1 MRNGTRRLVRAL
13 MSASVLSFATTA
25 TWSQT
30 LTWLG
35 TLGGNY
41 SGAAAVS
48 NNGVVVGTATDGSN
62 NSRAFRWT
70 QATGMQD
77 LGTFGGSHSAAFDLS
92 ADGSI
97 VVGWARTSDGYGRAF
112 RWTQSSGM
120 TNPGNP
126 SFGNY
131 SAANAV
137 SADGSVI
144 AGTHGTQGY
153 WSDVVLWT
161 SGGIQYPNTGYP
173 YNSFA
178 NSISADGST
187 IVGHVIQPGFSFRAY
202 RYRASTTEI
211 LAPPSGYDHSRA
223 TDVSGDGTVVVG
235 EYWNNAERRAFRWTQ
250 ATGMQDLGTLGGNL
264 ACAQAVTED
273 GAGVVGSARNAAGQ
287 MRAFRWTAATGM
299 QDLNSIYASLLS
311 GGSLL
316 SNPTSIS
323 PDGRY
328 IVGVGYNAAAGRSEA
343 FLLDTLNPVPEP
355 ASLIA
360 LGAGLAGLVGLRR
373 RKQA

>member
-97 VVGWARTSDGYGRAF
+97 VVGWARTSDGYWRAF

-131 SAANAV
+131 S
-137 SADGSVI
+137 
-144 AGTHGTQGY
+144 
-153 WSDVVLWT
+153 
-161 SGGIQYPNTGYP
+161 
-173 YNSFA
+173 
-178 NSISADGST
+178 
-187 IVGHVIQPGFSFRAY
+187 R
-202 RYRASTTEI
+202 
-211 LAPPSGYDHSRA
+211 
-223 TDVSGDGTVVVG
+223 
-235 EYWNNAERRAFRWTQ
+235 
-250 ATGMQDLGTLGGNL
+250 
-264 ACAQAVTED
+264 
-273 GAGVVGSARNAAGQ
+273 
-287 MRAFRWTAATGM
+287 
-299 QDLNSIYASLLS
+299 
-311 GGSLL
+311 
-316 SNPTSIS
+316 
-323 PDGRY
+323 
-328 IVGVGYNAAAGRSEA
+328 
-343 FLLDTLNPVPEP
+343 
-355 ASLIA
+355 
-360 LGAGLAGLVGLRR
+360 
-373 RKQA
+373 